1 MFDKRKQELAKVQ
14 ELITGTKM
22 FEWDI
27 YELDSQHNSMTDFL
41 NNLEMSLHK
50 LGQVE
55 HDIENIR
62 QNQSLLDFCETV
74 CNRENETELC
84 MHRVDRLGRKVS
96 KLQQHLADLP
106 EEEQASSLKGL
117 ALQSGFNWFKDSC
130 KEMTIR
136 LGEVK
141 ENMKVN

>member
-1 MFDKRKQELAKVQ
+1 M
-14 ELITGTKM
+14 GTKM

-62 QNQSLLDFCETV
+62 QN
-74 CNRENETELC
+74 
-84 MHRVDRLGRKVS
+84 
-96 KLQQHLADLP
+96 
-106 EEEQASSLKGL
+106 
-117 ALQSGFNWFKDSC
+117 
-130 KEMTIR
+130 
-136 LGEVK
+136 
-141 ENMKVN
+141 